1 MFWVFFC
8 KIYRL
13 KFVENQND
21 MAKKFELVKTTPE
34 LAKSIL
40 ESGNRKIVIA
50 DGDEVEYINLN
61 NETCGTA
68 SKNGSRRPYNLE
80 DVELFIKVPAN
91 AKTVY

>member
-1 MFWVFFC
+1 MVFEGKVYF
-8 KIYRL
+8 L
-13 KFVENQND
+13 TFVENQND
-21 MAKKFELVKTTPE
+21 MEKKYQLVETTPE

-40 ESGNRKIVIA
+40 EAGNREIVIA
-50 DGDEVEYINLN
+50 DGDKVEYINLN

-80 DVELFIKVPAN
+80 DVKLFIKVPAS

>member
-1 MFWVFFC
+1 
-8 KIYRL
+8 
-13 KFVENQND
+13 
-21 MAKKFELVKTTPE
+21 MAKKYQLVETTPE

-40 ESGNRKIVIA
+40 EVGNREIVIA
-50 DGDEVEYINLN
+50 NGDKVEYINLN

-80 DVELFIKVPAN
+80 DVKLFIKVPTS

>member
-1 MFWVFFC
+1 
-8 KIYRL
+8 
-13 KFVENQND
+13 
-21 MAKKFELVKTTPE
+21 MAKKYQLVETTPE

-40 ESGNRKIVIA
+40 EAGNREIVIE
-50 DGDEVEYINLN
+50 DGDKVEYINLN

-80 DVELFIKVPAN
+80 DVKLFIKVPAG